1 MLASQVQPLL
11 SESGQLLQLVPGWAG
26 VWQGAAVFGYGA
38 PCQTFSVTGEFCSL
52 MWSFSAFLLN
62 MHLILL

>member
-38 PCQTFSVTGEFCSL
+38 P
-52 MWSFSAFLLN
+52 
-62 MHLILL
+62 